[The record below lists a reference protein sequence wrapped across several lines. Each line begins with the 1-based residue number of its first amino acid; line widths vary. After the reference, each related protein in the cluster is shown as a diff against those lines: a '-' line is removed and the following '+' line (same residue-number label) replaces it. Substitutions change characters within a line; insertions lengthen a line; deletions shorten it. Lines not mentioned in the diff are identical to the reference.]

1 MRCLDAGCGGGDVSR
16 ELAKRVGTAGQI
28 IGIDMDTAQ
37 LEIVRTETV
46 AQKLLNIEY
55 RVVNVVSPPGDLGSF
70 DLIYTRFLLSHL
82 AKPAE
87 VLAWMVNCLRPGGI
101 LAVEDCDLSGH
112 FCYPPSQ
119 MFDRYVELVREVMR
133 RRGGDPLIG
142 LKLPQM
148 LIDAGASIGG
158 VSVAQPAD
166 IDGDAKLLNALT
178 MENIADAAVSDRLAT
193 RHEVEQL
200 IECLYACAKDGQ
212 TFASVTRRIQVWAKK
227 L

>member
-1 MRCLDAGCGGGDVSR
+1 
-16 ELAKRVGTAGQI
+16 
-28 IGIDMDTAQ
+28 
-37 LEIVRTETV
+37 
-46 AQKLLNIEY
+46 
-55 RVVNVVSPPGDLGSF
+55 
-70 DLIYTRFLLSHL
+70 
-82 AKPAE
+82 
-87 VLAWMVNCLRPGGI
+87 
-101 LAVEDCDLSGH
+101 
-112 FCYPPSQ
+112 
-119 MFDRYVELVREVMR
+119 MR

-200 IECLYACAKDGQ
+200 MESLYACAKDGQ
-212 TFASVTRRIQVWAKK
+212 TFASVTRRIQVWAKR